1 MQLYFKPSLKPTPS
15 KSVFNPINIPK
26 TPMQTKTFH
35 IRKNKLLSNFLLLS
49 IPKRIIF
56 PSKKLT
62 RNNTSLPTLFSRRKS
77 SISTLINS
85 QSLNMTHSKSENKLT
100 LAINKPK
107 RIYFSKNDSIALE
120 KAKMFMREIE
130 KKEKSITSSQNVNV
144 PHKLLLKCLKNKEG
158 GDKFIRQ
165 LNPIEENSNKKMK
178 KLYLKGIGN
187 GFMKD
192 KTKFGRGKKCI
203 LGLNKVSVIKKEG
216 VCFKEMVKEGIKE
229 NKRFKAKDD
238 WFFGYKNK
246 EFKEKVKSFKELKCV
261 CSHKKVTKSN
271 FMNRMIRFDSFN
283 KTMGILGKVH
293 MDVAFSQRKFITK
306 KVGFHWVDPFCLK
319 KKEDEEEDFDD
330 DNDNWFD

>member
-26 TPMQTKTFH
+26 TPIQTKTFH
-35 IRKNKLLSNFLLLS
+35 LRKNKLLSNFLLLS
-49 IPKRIIF
+49 IPKRLIF

-62 RNNTSLPTLFSRRKS
+62 RNNNSLPSLFSRRRS
-77 SISTLINS
+77 SISSLLTP
-85 QSLNMTHSKSENKLT
+85 QSFQMSHSKSENKLT
-100 LAINKPK
+100 LSFNKNK
-107 RIYFSKNDSIALE
+107 RVYFSKSDSIALE

-130 KKEKSITSSQNVNV
+130 KKEKSITSHNVNV
-144 PHKLLLKCLKNKEG
+144 PNKMLLKCLKDKEG

-165 LNPIEENSNKKMK
+165 SNPIEASSKKKMK

-187 GFMKD
+187 GFMND
-192 KTKFGRGKKCI
+192 KAKFGRGKKCI
-203 LGLNKVSVIKKEG
+203 IGLNKVSVIKKEG

-238 WFFGYKNK
+238 WFFGYKNQ
-246 EFKEKVKSFKELKCV
+246 EFKEKVKNFKELKHV
-261 CSHKKVTKSN
+261 CSHKKITKSN

-283 KTMGILGKVH
+283 RTMGILGKVH
-293 MDVAFSQRKFITK
+293 MDVAFSQRRFITK

-319 KKEDEEEDFDD
+319 KKDDEEEDFDD
-330 DNDNWFD
+330 ENDNWF

>member
-1 MQLYFKPSLKPTPS
+1 MQLYFKPNLKPTPS

-62 RNNTSLPTLFSRRKS
+62 RNNTSLPTLFSRRRS

-85 QSLNMTHSKSENKLT
+85 QSLHMSHSKSEKKLT
-100 LAINKPK
+100 LSLNKPK

-130 KKEKSITSSQNVNV
+130 KKEKSITSQTVNV
-144 PHKLLLKCLKNKEG
+144 PHKLLLKSLKNKEG

-165 LNPIEENSNKKMK
+165 LNPIEETSNKKMK
-178 KLYLKGIGN
+178 KLYLKGVGN

-192 KTKFGRGKKCI
+192 KDKFGRGKKCI

-246 EFKEKVKSFKELKCV
+246 EFKEKVKSFKELKRV

-319 KKEDEEEDFDD
+319 KKEDEEEDFDG